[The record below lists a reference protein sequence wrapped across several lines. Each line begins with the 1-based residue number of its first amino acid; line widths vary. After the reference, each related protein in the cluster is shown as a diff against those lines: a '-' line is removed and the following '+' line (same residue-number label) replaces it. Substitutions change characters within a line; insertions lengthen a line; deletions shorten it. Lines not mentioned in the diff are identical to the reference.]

1 MVGVPPQPTGSAGDG
16 PLATPAPGVAPTPWP
31 APDGADVLLFGGSFD
46 PPHRGH
52 VEPAVAARDH
62 ALGVGAWLVYVPAAR
77 SPHKATAP
85 AAADAH
91 RVAMLRLIAADIPR
105 AAVWTDELD
114 RAAASASAASATSA
128 ASAVSAVSAV
138 SDAALTAQPEPQY
151 WVDTL
156 RRARAAA
163 GSAATLAFLIGADQ
177 AVAFHR
183 WREPRRMLTLA
194 RPVVVLR
201 PPLHDRATLRAE
213 MAASGFW
220 SPEELDSW
228 DHAVCTAAPQIDA
241 SATAVRARR
250 TGHAGHASHPGPA
263 SSLYP
268 AVAAYIAQHGLYAPP
283 PVA

>member
-1 MVGVPPQPTGSAGDG
+1 MVGVPSQPIGSAGDG
-16 PLATPAPGVAPTPWP
+16 PLATPAPGVAPTHWP
-31 APDGADVLLFGGSFD
+31 APAGADVLLFGGSFD

-77 SPHKATAP
+77 SPHKTTAP
-85 AAADAH
+85 AAPDAH

-114 RAAASASAASATSA
+114 RAAASASA
-128 ASAVSAVSAV
+128 VSAVSAA
-138 SDAALTAQPEPQY
+138 SDAASPSQPEPQY

-220 SPEELDSW
+220 SPEELDGW
-228 DHAVCTAAPQIDA
+228 DRAVCTAAPQINA
-241 SATAVRARR
+241 SATAVRAAHK
-250 TGHAGHASHPGPA
+250 GHAAHAGKA
-263 SSLYP
+263 LSLHP
-268 AVAAYIAQHGLYAPP
+268 AVAAYIAQHGVYAPP